1 MKVLISGGAGF
12 IGRHLALRLADAGAD
27 ITIVDNLSPQVHGP
41 TADFDPK
48 LRSIARCVRGDVG
61 DRALVTELLPDREI
75 LVHFAAETGTAQ
87 SMYAVAHY
95 SQVNIQ
101 ATAGILDSIVNR
113 RPANLGKIIV
123 ASSRAIYG
131 EGKYRCPVDGDVYPA
146 SRSALD
152 MAEGRFDP
160 RCPVCGGAVGAV
172 ATDEQAPYGPTS
184 FYGLTKQVQEQMALI
199 FGKTLGLDAIALR
212 YQNVYGPGQSLS
224 NPYTGILAIFSN
236 LVRQKKSINVFE
248 DGKES
253 RDFVYIDDVVD
264 ATVASMRQEVHG
276 VHAINV
282 GSGVATSVLTVAKSI
297 AAYFNADV
305 PVTITGDF
313 RQGDIR
319 HNFADITKIGSLIG
333 FRPKRSFREG
343 LHSFLNWAESNEP
356 MEAGFDRSLHE
367 LKERGLMGTA
377 VSP

>member
-61 DRALVTELLPDREI
+61 DRALVTELLADREI

-101 ATAGILDSIVNR
+101 ATAGILDSVVNR

-131 EGKYRCPVDGDVYPA
+131 EGKYHCPADGDVYPA

-172 ATDEQAPYGPTS
+172 PTDEQAPYAPTS
-184 FYGLTKQVQEQMALI
+184 FYGLTKQVQEQMMLI

-248 DGKES
+248 DGKET
-253 RDFVYIDDVVD
+253 RDFVYIDDVID
-264 ATVASMRQEVHG
+264 ATAACMRSDVHG
-276 VHAINV
+276 VHAVNI

-297 AAYFNADV
+297 AAYFGADV

-319 HNFADITKIGSLIG
+319 HNFADIAKVGSLTK
-333 FRPKRSFREG
+333 FHPKWSFREG
-343 LHSFLNWAESNEP
+343 LHSFLSWAESNEP
-356 MEAGFDRSLHE
+356 IEAGFDRSLHE
-367 LKERGLMGTA
+367 LKERGLMGSA
-377 VSP
+377 VSS